1 MKKVKFDA
9 DRLEKHERLLKSI
22 VNAIDDIDYM
32 LREKGVYSFSSQN
45 VPLERCKRIV
55 ESLKY

>member
-1 MKKVKFDA
+1 MKKDKFDA
-9 DRLEKHERLLKSI
+9 ARLEKHERLLKSI

-32 LREKGVYSFSSQN
+32 LKEK
-45 VPLERCKRIV
+45 V

>member
-32 LREKGVYSFSSQN
+32 LEVKVKK
-45 VPLERCKRIV
+45 L
-55 ESLKY
+55 

>member
-1 MKKVKFDA
+1 MKRVKFDA

-32 LREKGVYSFSSQN
+32 LKEKGIYSCSIEN

>member
-1 MKKVKFDA
+1 MKKDRYDA

-22 VNAIDDIDYM
+22 INAIDDIDYM
-32 LREKGVYSFSSQN
+32 LKEKGIYSCSN
-45 VPLERCKRIV
+45 ENIPLERCKKIV